1 MGDRVSIQFANEDM
15 EWGDKSVVLFHHWGG
30 RKFVDFATAW
40 AFEFKRDMKKFAKS
54 KGNDPTTRLEP
65 NNVMLQFIKAM
76 SIYKHSDAF
85 KYSYFEDGEHKYKE
99 ELMCYSIYLGK
110 DENDGDNSDNGN
122 HVIELSDD

>member
-15 EWGDKSVVLFHHWGG
+15 EWGGKSVVLFHHWGG

-40 AFEFKRDMKKFAKS
+40 AFEFKREMKKFAKS

-76 SIYKHSDAF
+76 SIYKHNDAELSQVLHLSRHKF
-85 KYSYFEDGEHKYKE
+85 SKYK
-99 ELMCYSIYLGK
+99 LFKAASKLPRPWSRHK
-110 DENDGDNSDNGN
+110 KTPDS
-122 HVIELSDD
+122 